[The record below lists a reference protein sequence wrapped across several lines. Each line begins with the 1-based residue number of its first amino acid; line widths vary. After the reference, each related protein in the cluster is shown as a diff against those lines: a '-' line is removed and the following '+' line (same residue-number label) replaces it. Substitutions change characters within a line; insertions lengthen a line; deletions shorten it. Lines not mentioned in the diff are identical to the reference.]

1 MIDFQPPRTFTL
13 KRLNGDYFV
22 KYTCTEK
29 DNGTEFEYFEWAE
42 YGELDGLMEM
52 SAFELLKELIEKEM

>member
-1 MIDFQPPRTFTL
+1 MIDFQPPKTFTL

-29 DNGTEFEYFEWAE
+29 R
-42 YGELDGLMEM
+42 
-52 SAFELLKELIEKEM
+52 

>member
-1 MIDFQPPRTFTL
+1 MIDFQPPKTFTL

-29 DNGTEFEYFEWAE
+29 VMEQSLNILNGQK
-42 YGELDGLMEM
+42 MN
-52 SAFELLKELIEKEM
+52 

>member
-1 MIDFQPPRTFTL
+1 MIEFKQDETFTL

-22 KYTCTEK
+22 KYTCTPK

-42 YGELDGLMEM
+42 NGELDGLMKIE
-52 SAFELLKELIEKEM
+52 ALELLKELIENE